1 MIALYVDGEESG
13 SIGPPLLNLADPREA
28 GHERRSR
35 ARPEVDN
42 QRHWGQQTQAQ
53 PQFVADQTLLLI
65 I

>member
-1 MIALYVDGEESG
+1 MEYLDSRCDINRFTIHIKIIIVALYVDGEESG

-42 QRHWGQQTQAQ
+42 QRH
-53 PQFVADQTLLLI
+53 
-65 I
+65 

>member
-1 MIALYVDGEESG
+1 MEYLDALCDINRFTIHVKIFIVALYVDGEESG

-42 QRHWGQQTQAQ
+42 QRH
-53 PQFVADQTLLLI
+53 
-65 I
+65 